1 MVVSIPAALQG
12 GAVRVVVVLAAVL
25 AGHFVAA
32 KLSRLVPRLLNRVR
46 DLDRREQ
53 ERLRGTSKYILYVLD
68 AGFIVGALVLLNA
81 PAATQVYS
89 QVAST
94 APNLVS
100 SLLVVVLGLIVIN
113 LATKAGLDLLRRL
126 GFQSY
131 MRELGMSSAALKV
144 LSAAFKGFLYIVL
157 LQATLSWAGIG
168 DTFVSQLVTA
178 SSYAFAFLVAGLV
191 FYGFKDLFTNFSA
204 GLYLKNSSLA
214 RPGEKVHLEDGGD
227 GRIRDVS
234 LFSTVVDTDDGYS
247 VLAPNTEIAD
257 SRLKFR
263 RSRREV
269 ETLDDIKQY
278 FVAEEPELSGPAS
291 LEMATAVFG
300 YKLSQEEIRGECNG
314 QGVEPDAMQEAVDDL
329 TDGEVSAGYVNH
341 DEIVDLE
348 QELKAW
354 FSDGGL
360 VVLDMSKESLFPDA
374 PDSRYALAVSVD
386 ENEVLVVDPMDDGGV
401 YYARE
406 DELTSAVKDDLGG
419 YMVLAPEYTTAAWRL
434 ENGLIYSDV
443 DVYDDLS
450 KNLELRL
457 TRILRQGRI
466 LGSATPEPLE
476 KFMKRWRSSEGVD
489 KVWTPRDGDK

>member
-1 MVVSIPAALQG
+1 
-12 GAVRVVVVLAAVL
+12 
-25 AGHFVAA
+25 
-32 KLSRLVPRLLNRVR
+32 
-46 DLDRREQ
+46 
-53 ERLRGTSKYILYVLD
+53 
-68 AGFIVGALVLLNA
+68 
-81 PAATQVYS
+81 
-89 QVAST
+89 
-94 APNLVS
+94 
-100 SLLVVVLGLIVIN
+100 
-113 LATKAGLDLLRRL
+113 
-126 GFQSY
+126 
-131 MRELGMSSAALKV
+131 
-144 LSAAFKGFLYIVL
+144 
-157 LQATLSWAGIG
+157 
-168 DTFVSQLVTA
+168 
-178 SSYAFAFLVAGLV
+178 LV
-191 FYGFKDLFTNFSA
+191 FYGFKDLLTNFSA

-278 FVAEEPELSGPAS
+278 FVAEKPELSGPAS

-300 YKLSQEEIRGECNG
+300 YKLSQEEIREECNG
-314 QGVEPDAMQEAVDDL
+314 QGVEPDAMQEAVEEL

-360 VVLDMSKESLFPDA
+360 IALDMSKESLFPDA

-406 DELTSAVKDDLGG
+406 DELMSAVKKDLGG

-434 ENGLIYSDV
+434 ENGLVYSDV

-476 KFMKRWRSSEGVD
+476 KFMKRWRSSEGVN
-489 KVWTPRDGDK
+489 KVWTPRDGDE